1 MLEQVSRPA
10 ALSGITMPGGFAQ
23 IIDNLVGCSK
33 EELVSTLS
41 KPERLRL
48 IVSNESLIPA
58 QNQRWRRA

>member
-41 KPERLRL
+41 KPECGFAGGEVCASKRCGQPRRL
-48 IVSNESLIPA
+48 
-58 QNQRWRRA
+58 QR